1 MQGKDTTWVGQN
13 DGNKFW
19 SLLPGESR
27 EGVLVWLSCLGD
39 APALSWQ
46 PDASTLSQPGQALA
60 GLALGISCKML
71 MLFVM
76 CYTH

>member
-46 PDASTLSQPGQALA
+46 PDASTL
-60 GLALGISCKML
+60 C
-71 MLFVM
+71 
-76 CYTH
+76 